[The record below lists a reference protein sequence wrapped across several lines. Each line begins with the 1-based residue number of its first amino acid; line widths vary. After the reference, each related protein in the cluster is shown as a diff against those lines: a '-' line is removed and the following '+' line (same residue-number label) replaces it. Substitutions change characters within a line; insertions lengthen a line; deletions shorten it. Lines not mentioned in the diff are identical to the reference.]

1 MLFYTTII
9 VSYAVGF
16 IFMVSMKIRSVETIR
31 NVLILKVIVK
41 VNKEIVHA
49 LINCSNNFTI
59 SILKRD

>member
-1 MLFYTTII
+1 MLFYATIV

-41 VNKEIVHA
+41 INKEIVHA
-49 LINCSNNFTI
+49 LINC
-59 SILKRD
+59 

>member
-16 IFMVSMKIRSVETIR
+16 IFIVSLKIRYVENIR

-49 LINCSNNFTI
+49 QINY
-59 SILKRD
+59 

>member
-16 IFMVSMKIRSVETIR
+16 IFIVSLKIRSVETIR

-49 LINCSNNFTI
+49 QINY
-59 SILKRD
+59 

>member
-1 MLFYTTII
+1 MKFIIKNINAILKATII

-16 IFMVSMKIRSVETIR
+16 IFIVSMKIRSVETIR

-49 LINCSNNFTI
+49 LIN
-59 SILKRD
+59 